1 MKQITIEVKDSNFQT
16 FLSFLETLD
25 YIKIT
30 IPENKKIENKKP
42 LKKSLAGSLSKK
54 SGDLLVKHGKEIRS
68 EWERI
73 SN

>member
-30 IPENKKIENKKP
+30 MTENMEIEHSK
-42 LKKSLAGSLSKK
+42 LTEKSLAGSLSKE
-54 SGDLLVKHGKEIRS
+54 SADLFVKHGQEIS
-68 EWERI
+68 NEWER
-73 SN
+73 NF